1 MSEKRS
7 NSPPSTAPALPPG
20 RRASIASGT
29 SFSELFSRPANAAP
43 QQPPPSPSIN
53 IPGSIISSASAQ
65 AQQRRRMSITTLG
78 LSGSPT
84 QSSPF
89 SSAKAMRRESVS
101 SSVLSGSPN
110 MEDSVIEEN
119 ENDTPMTSPSTPFAR
134 RLSFGAQA
142 FRERVGGGCSNG
154 RYPSGN
160 PALARKRALSTAN
173 STSFLAF
180 PTDVAAASTS
190 TNNPQNNKSNSS
202 FWRSVGEGFNWPEA
216 LRSRAERAPSL
227 GVFPPTSPT
236 LTQGSP
242 PSPSSTYSQ
251 HHRRAA
257 SVATMEQP
265 TTLPPESAQKLKQQP
280 KQRPKP
286 DYFQEKIL
294 RGDFM
299 D

>member
-29 SFSELFSRPANAAP
+29 FSELFSRPANAAP

-180 PTDVAAASTS
+180 PTDVAAAS
-190 TNNPQNNKSNSS
+190 
-202 FWRSVGEGFNWPEA
+202 EGFNWPEA

-242 PSPSSTYSQ
+242 PSPSATYSQ